1 MVNKARRK
9 KETQLLGIHDQHIG
23 QMMSS
28 IKVDTAICHLFP
40 HPSNLMCM
48 CMFGG
53 VGVCTGYPE
62 AVLGVKRRIYIYKMS
77 NSIFRCQYVLNPH
90 CK

>member
-28 IKVDTAICHLFP
+28 IRVDTAICHLFP
-40 HPSNLMCM
+40 HPSNLMCVSL

-53 VGVCTGYPE
+53 VGVCTGYR
-62 AVLGVKRRIYIYKMS
+62 GSFGKRIYIYIKGAIVFLDVNM
-77 NSIFRCQYVLNPH
+77 C
-90 CK
+90 

>member
-28 IKVDTAICHLFP
+28 IRLDTAICHLFP
-40 HPSNLMCM
+40 HPSNLMCVNL
-48 CMFGG
+48 CMFAD
-53 VGVCTGYPE
+53 VGACTRQGSCFGSETEDTPRY
-62 AVLGVKRRIYIYKMS
+62 LGLIDILKMVY
-77 NSIFRCQYVLNPH
+77 FFM
-90 CK
+90 

>member
-28 IKVDTAICHLFP
+28 IRVDTAICHLFP
-40 HPSNLMCM
+40 HPSNLMCVSL
-48 CMFGG
+48 CVFGG
-53 VGVCTGYPE
+53 VGVCTGYRGSFGSE
-62 AVLGVKRRIYIYKMS
+62 KEDIKRTD
-77 NSIFRCQYVLNPH
+77 SIFRCQYVLIDVL
-90 CK
+90 

>member
-28 IKVDTAICHLFP
+28 IRVDTAICHLFP
-40 HPSNLMCM
+40 HPSNLMCVSL
-48 CMFGG
+48 CMFVDMGA
-53 VGVCTGYPE
+53 CTGQ
-62 AVLGVKRRIYIYKMS
+62 AVLEVKQRILLGLNLYTPRYIANIYI
-77 NSIFRCQYVLNPH
+77 
-90 CK
+90 